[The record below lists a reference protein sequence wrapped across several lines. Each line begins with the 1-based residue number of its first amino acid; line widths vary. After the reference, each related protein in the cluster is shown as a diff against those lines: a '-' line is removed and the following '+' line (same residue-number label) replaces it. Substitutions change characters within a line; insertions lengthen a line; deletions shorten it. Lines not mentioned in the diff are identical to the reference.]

1 MRGRGATRHESLVV
15 IAIDLFIEGLGIKRF
30 GRTGDPSDDEEGKKG
45 GRDRF
50 HGLRCCD
57 LGS

>member
-1 MRGRGATRHESLVV
+1 MRGRGATRHE

-30 GRTGDPSDDEEGKKG
+30 GRTGDPSDDEEGKKS

-57 LGS
+57 VGS